1 MPAPSDW
8 AGVGTALCWGDG
20 SALHGGLTPL
30 SFPLQGSRGAKGA
43 KVSLCFCTIFLWEAL
58 GIWESL
64 HGPCSLF
71 QGEKGRRGIDG
82 IDGMKVN
89 LCSRALCLA

>member
-8 AGVGTALCWGDG
+8 AGVGTALCWGDR

-43 KVSLCFCTIFLWEAL
+43 KVSLCFCTIFLCLTSGRHWEF
-58 GIWESL
+58 GNHFMI
-64 HGPCSLF
+64 
-71 QGEKGRRGIDG
+71 
-82 IDGMKVN
+82 VV
-89 LCSRALCLA
+89 LCFRVRKAGVELMASMA